1 VPWKSRLAKSETIAV
16 LRKLLIPTFTE
27 RLYGFTIPDADKIH
41 ACDHD
46 ESFEITLGDS
56 PSVEMLE
63 DNPYKFIASFE
74 NALGIPNGIPIHRL
88 DGVEVSYSFDGR
100 KDFVIVTVRRG
111 DQTEKISLRT
121 LSGDWFAAT
130 ISKCGKYLVLAEPYL
145 LECYEFT

>member
-27 RLYGFTIPDADKIH
+27 RLYGFVIPDADKIY

-111 DQTEKISLRT
+111 DQTEKISFRT